1 MRLDEVKEALETHKA
16 ELKDRGVK
24 SLSVFGSVAR
34 GEAGPDSDV
43 DLLIEFERPFCLF
56 KLSEVKSYLEEIL
69 SCPVDLVTPDSLHT
83 ALRDIILNE
92 AVRAA

>member
-1 MRLDEVKEALETHKA
+1 M
-16 ELKDRGVK
+16 
-24 SLSVFGSVAR
+24 
-34 GEAGPDSDV
+34 
-43 DLLIEFERPFCLF
+43 DLLIEFERPFGLF